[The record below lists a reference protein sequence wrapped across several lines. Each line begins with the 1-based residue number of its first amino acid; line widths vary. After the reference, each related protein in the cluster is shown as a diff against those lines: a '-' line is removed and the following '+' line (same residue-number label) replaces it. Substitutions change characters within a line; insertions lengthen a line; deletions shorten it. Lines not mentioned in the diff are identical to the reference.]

1 MRPLTAVERFFER
14 LFERPTARI
23 FKPRLQPIQ
32 LQRRIERAMETDRLS
47 GADRTL
53 VANRYRVH
61 LHPDDLADFA
71 DVADSLAVELAD
83 GALSFARAH
92 HYTLVDRPR
101 VELVADRRVERSEI
115 RVETRFAERSGAEQD
130 EPAARQPAMDSG
142 TAVFTMPEPEPPF
155 ARLRVIRPD
164 RSERE
169 VEIGRGQLAIGRA
182 RDNGLVL
189 DDGRISRHH
198 ARLQPRHG
206 TLVFTDLGSTNGSW
220 VNGARVAEVVLG
232 EGDRIEL
239 GQTVLVVE
247 SVSAVSPA
255 DA

>member
-14 LFERPTARI
+14 LIERPTARI

-32 LQRRIERAMETDRLS
+32 VQRRIERAMETDRLS
-47 GADRTL
+47 GGNRTL
-53 VANRYRVH
+53 VPNRYRVH
-61 LHPDDLADFA
+61 LNPDELADLA
-71 DVADSLAVELAD
+71 DVADALAAELAD

-101 VELVADRRVERSEI
+101 VELVADRRVGHSEI
-115 RVETRFAERSGAEQD
+115 RVETRFAERTGQEADDLAAESR
-130 EPAARQPAMDSG
+130 AADAG
-142 TAVFTMPEPEPPF
+142 TAVFTMPEAEPPF

-164 RSERE
+164 RTERE
-169 VEIGRGQLAIGRA
+169 IEIGHGQLAIGRA
-182 RDNGLVL
+182 RDNGLVV
-189 DDGRISRHH
+189 DDGRVSRHH
-198 ARLQPRHG
+198 ARLQARHG

-247 SVSAVSPA
+247 SLAA
-255 DA
+255 TDA